1 MDPRHFFFN
10 FFFVHARLVLPINNN
25 NKPIHCWLTFTHY
38 AFVLDIAPVEIS
50 RHTHTGACLLDS
62 YASRSLS
69 FHPTFALSSK
79 VNDPSPSTFYSCAM
93 QIERQLI
100 IINRTIILVGTFTI
114 GPYSVQ
120 SWRKLAHLAH
130 YFIVFHPG
138 KIGSVPATVKVCSV
152 MRSRHNGGHYCKLR
166 WWDVARML
174 S

>member
-1 MDPRHFFFN
+1 MDPRHFFLN

-25 NKPIHCWLTFTHY
+25 NKSIHCWLTFTHY

-50 RHTHTGACLLDS
+50 RHTHTGACPLDS

-100 IINRTIILVGTFTI
+100 NYQSDNYPCWDFHDRSLFGPVLEKTRTPRTLFYRVSSGQDWI
-114 GPYSVQ
+114 
-120 SWRKLAHLAH
+120 
-130 YFIVFHPG
+130 
-138 KIGSVPATVKVCSV
+138 CSCHGQGLQRDAV
-152 MRSRHNGGHYCKLR
+152 TT
-166 WWDVARML
+166 
-174 S
+174 